1 MKSTGSIGWGK
12 SRMALSRQSGRA
24 SQNQEMIVSGRF
36 ARLALGVRLN
46 ATFSP
51 GAVEMIDGAVI
62 QEVAYVVYRFPYKG
76 V

>member
-1 MKSTGSIGWGK
+1 MNSTESIGWGK
-12 SRMALSRQSGRA
+12 SRMALASRA

-46 ATFSP
+46 ATFSLR
-51 GAVEMIDGAVI
+51 ADEMIDGAAI
-62 QEVAYVVYRFPYKG
+62 QEVDYVVYRFPYKG